1 MVSVVCLGIAIMDQ
15 VFAVENLPSGS
26 GKEFAHDF
34 MEIGGGPAATAAV
47 AAVRLGAETTLWSR
61 VGADTIGGQI
71 VAELAGYGVDV
82 TGVRAF
88 EGCRSTLASV
98 CVDRT
103 GERGIVSF
111 TDPNLEKDP
120 SWLPLEKVEGAG
132 CVLADCRWPRGAEA
146 LFAKAKD
153 AGIPS
158 LLDGDL
164 TPDKAVIGL
173 APLATH
179 VAFSQGGLEQLSATD
194 DPVQGLRLAAQATDG
209 WVCVTLGEKGAIW
222 LEDGEPVHQPGFVVD
237 VIDTVGAGDTFHGA
251 LAVALAEK
259 QPIADAVR
267 FAGASA
273 ALKCTRFGGRAGIP
287 SRSEVDVFISKV

>member
-26 GKEFAHDF
+26 GKNFAHDF

-47 AAVRLGAETTLWSR
+47 AAVRLGAQTTLWAR
-61 VGADTIGGQI
+61 VGTDTIGGQI
-71 VAELAGYGVDV
+71 VTELSDYGVDV
-82 TGVRAF
+82 TGVRAI

-98 CVDRT
+98 CVDQT
-103 GERGIVSF
+103 GERGLVSF
-111 TDPNLEKDP
+111 TDPNLDADP
-120 SWLPLEKVEGAG
+120 SWLALDIVEKAG
-132 CVLADCRWPRGAEA
+132 CVLADCRWPRGVEA
-146 LFAKAKD
+146 IFGKAREV
-153 AGIPS
+153 GVPS

-173 APLATH
+173 APLASH
-179 VAFSQGGLEQLSATD
+179 VAFSQGGLEQFSDTD
-194 DPVQGLRLAAQATDG
+194 DPVQGLRIAAQATDG

-222 LEDGEPVHQPGFVVD
+222 LEGGEPVHQPGFVVD
-237 VIDTVGAGDTFHGA
+237 TVDTVGAGDTFHGA

-259 QPIADAVR
+259 QSIPDAVR
-267 FAGASA
+267 FASATA

-287 SRSEVDVFISKV
+287 TRAEVDAYMRKA

>member
-15 VFAVENLPSGS
+15 VFAVENLPNGS
-26 GKEFAHDF
+26 GKNFALDF

-47 AAVRLGAETTLWSR
+47 AVARLGAEAILWAR
-61 VGADTIGGQI
+61 VGTDTIGNQI
-71 VAELAGYGVDV
+71 IAELSGDGVDV
-82 TGVRAF
+82 TGVRQI
-88 EGCRSTLASV
+88 EGSRSTLASV
-98 CVDRT
+98 CVDRV

-111 TDPNLEKDP
+111 TDPKLDNDP
-120 SWLPLEKVEGAG
+120 SWLPLDRVKSAG

-146 LFAKAKD
+146 LLRKARELD
-153 AGIPS
+153 VPS

-173 APLATH
+173 VPLASH
-179 VAFSQGGLEQLSATD
+179 VAFSQGGLEQFSATD
-194 DPVQGLRLAAQATDG
+194 DAVQGLCIAAQATDG

-222 LEDGEPVHQPGFVVD
+222 LEDGEPVHVPGFAVEAV
-237 VIDTVGAGDTFHGA
+237 DTVGAGDTFHGA
-251 LAVALAEK
+251 LALALAEK
-259 QPIADAVR
+259 QSIADAVR

-287 SRSEVDVFISKV
+287 TRSEVDAFLHKA